1 MSRCNV
7 AIHIMPN
14 AKRDEVLN
22 VANGTLRLKIAVQAD
37 DDNPEYGN
45 DEVIAFFSKL
55 LGINK
60 DRVSIVQGRASR
72 MKLVG
77 IEGLDIKQVMDKLK
91 PHMKA

>member
-1 MSRCNV
+1 MSQCSLG
-7 AIHIMPN
+7 IHMEPN
-14 AKRDEVLN
+14 AKRHEVIGF
-22 VANGTLRLKIAVQAD
+22 ASGYLRLKIAVQAD
-37 DDNPEYGN
+37 DENPEYGN